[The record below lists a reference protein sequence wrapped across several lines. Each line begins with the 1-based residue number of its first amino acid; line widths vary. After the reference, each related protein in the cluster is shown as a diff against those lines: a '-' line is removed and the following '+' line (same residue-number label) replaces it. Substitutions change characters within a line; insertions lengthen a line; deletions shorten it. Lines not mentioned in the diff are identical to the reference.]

1 MNDKNTKNYD
11 INAEYR
17 RWLNC
22 ASDDEEILCQ
32 LKQMQDDQSLITDSF
47 YTELSFGTAGLR
59 GVIGAGTNRMNR
71 YVVRRASAGLAK
83 YLLTYKSAKEH
94 GVAIAY
100 DSRNYSEEFALE
112 TALTLASFGIK
123 CFLYST
129 LHSVPQLSFAVRELG
144 CIAGVVITASHNP
157 PEYNGYKVYWSN
169 GCQVAPRQADAI
181 LEKIKD
187 SDYFSVKPL
196 SYREAI
202 DKKLIIT
209 VGEQLDELY
218 YKKIMSLVLRSD
230 FIKAHGN
237 DISIVYSPLHG
248 SGLVPVTTIL
258 NRMGISKVYVVDE
271 QAQPDGRFP
280 TVKAPNPED
289 TEAFTLGKAL
299 ADRVGAD
306 IILATD
312 PDADRLGVAVR
323 SPSGFV
329 TLTGNQIAC
338 ILLEYILKTRKEFG
352 ILPDNAFAVKS
363 LVSTSLADAIC
374 ADYNVELRSVLTG
387 FRFIGELID
396 KLQCE
401 NKVFVFGFEES
412 FGFLAGDH
420 VRDKDAICA
429 AALISEASIYYASL
443 GKTLYDVLNDIYE
456 KYGHYMEKT
465 VSYSLSGKEGMER
478 ITSAMNSLRTTPPS
492 VFGDETVVAF
502 EDMKSSIHHDCLNGA
517 RFKLDYPQS
526 DVMRFLLS
534 DCAWLIVRPSG
545 TEPKLKLYC
554 GVMQQDAHASRQR
567 LDKLLSAAD
576 NLLSSYLK

>member
-1 MNDKNTKNYD
+1 MDEKKPETYD
-11 INAEYR
+11 CNAEYL
-17 RWLNC
+17 RWLDSAC
-22 ASDDEEILCQ
+22 DDEIVSQ
-32 LKQMQDDQSLITDSF
+32 LKQMKDNPSLITESF
-47 YTELSFGTAGLR
+47 YTDLSFGTAGLR
-59 GVIGAGTNRMNR
+59 GIIGAGTNRMNR

-100 DSRNYSEEFALE
+100 DSRNYSKEFALE
-112 TALTLASFGIK
+112 TALTIAAFGIK

-169 GCQVAPRQADAI
+169 GCQVAPKQADAI
-181 LEKIKD
+181 FENIKET
-187 SDYFSVKPL
+187 DYFSVQPL
-196 SYREAI
+196 SYQDAVDRGLVI
-202 DKKLIIT
+202 S

-218 YKKIMSLVLRSD
+218 YKRIMSFVLRPE
-230 FIKAHGN
+230 FIKAHGS

-248 SGLVPVTTIL
+248 SGLTPVTTVL
-258 NRMGISKVYVVDE
+258 NRMGISKVYVVEE

-289 TEAFTLGKAL
+289 PKAFALGKVL

-312 PDADRLGVAVR
+312 PDADRLGAAVR
-323 SPSGFV
+323 SPDGFV

-338 ILLEYILKTRKEFG
+338 ILLEYILKTRKELHT
-352 ILPDNAFAVKS
+352 LPENAFAVKS
-363 LVSTSLADAIC
+363 VVSTSLADAIC
-374 ADYNVELRSVLTG
+374 ADYNVELKNVLTG
-387 FRFIGELID
+387 FRFIGEMID

-420 VRDKDAICA
+420 VRDKDAVCA
-429 AALISEASIYYASL
+429 AALIAEAAIYYASF

-456 KYGHYMEKT
+456 KYGYYMEKT

-478 ITSAMNSLRTTPPS
+478 IAFAMSSLRANPPS
-492 VFGDETVVAF
+492 AFEGEKVIAF
-502 EDMKSSIHHDCLNGA
+502 EDMKFAVHHDCINNVCS
-517 RFKLDYPQS
+517 KLDYPRS
-526 DVMRFLLS
+526 DVLRFLLP

-554 GVMQQDAHASRQR
+554 GVMQQDARMSKQR
-567 LDKLLSAAD
+567 LDKLLNAAD